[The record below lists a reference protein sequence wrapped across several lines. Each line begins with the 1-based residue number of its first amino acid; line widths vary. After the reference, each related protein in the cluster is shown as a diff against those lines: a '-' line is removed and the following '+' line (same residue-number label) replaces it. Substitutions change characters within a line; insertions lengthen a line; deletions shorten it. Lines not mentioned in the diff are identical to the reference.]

1 MNCCFNPAATDG
13 DVGFTAIDC
22 NAAAVT
28 VTVVLPL
35 TTGAVVDAA
44 LTVADPTFAPVTIPW
59 LPLLLLTVTTV
70 ADDDHV
76 TWVVRSCVL
85 PSL

>member
-1 MNCCFNPAATDG
+1 MNCCFKPAATDG
-13 DVGFTAIDC
+13 DVGLTAIDS

-28 VTVVLPL
+28 VIVVLPL
-35 TTGAVVDAA
+35 TTGALVDAA
-44 LTVADPTFAPVTIPW
+44 LTVAEPTLAPVATPW
-59 LPLLLLTVTTV
+59 LPLVLLTVTAG